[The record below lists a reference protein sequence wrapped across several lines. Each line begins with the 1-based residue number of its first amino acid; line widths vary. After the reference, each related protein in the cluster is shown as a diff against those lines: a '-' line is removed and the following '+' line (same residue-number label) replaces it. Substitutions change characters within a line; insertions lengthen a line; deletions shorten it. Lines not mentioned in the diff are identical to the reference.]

1 MKQTNRQTNY
11 LIVCKEEQTEKVKQT
26 NKQLKTVQQREE
38 REGETNKQTA
48 GTDFGFSSRETKEYT
63 DALIK

>member
-1 MKQTNRQTNY
+1 MKQTNRQTDN
-11 LIVCKEEQTEKVKQT
+11 LIVCKE

-48 GTDFGFSSRETKEYT
+48 GTDFGFSSRETT
-63 DALIK
+63 R